1 MVASFGLDRWPPTP
15 TNWSPLGPAIR
26 ASIRSI
32 RRSFVRARSACWSF
46 VSGLPARGSS
56 RTSTRVR
63 GVSNGNKHSTPKHYL
78 IGTTRLGLPWAA
90 SSGWSLMWL
99 MCSVGADEVFVKWS
113 LSDDGP
119 GRAQDKMDLEGE
131 LRLGRA
137 QTLGFAAIVVLG
149 GLCPHAWCS

>member
-15 TNWSPLGPAIR
+15 TNCSPLRPAIR

-46 VSGLPARGSS
+46 VSGLPARSS
-56 RTSTRVR
+56 SQTSTTGARTR
-63 GVSNGNKHSTPKHYL
+63 TAASTLPL
-78 IGTTRLGLPWAA
+78 STRLGLPWAA